1 MDPSRFDDLARALN
15 RPASRRLLAGLLGA
29 ALAGSLGGA
38 AADAKSKRLRHK
50 RRVTAQKGGNK
61 GNSPTAKSC
70 QKGDWRTLARA
81 GDAAVPFTSEEEC
94 VSYGAQ
100 GGTLVP
106 LVVNPC
112 DGEPDG
118 TSCSAGVCCD
128 EQCQAG
134 ACCPNNAGCSGTTPA
149 CTDGTCVCQGNSC
162 GSGQVCSEG
171 TCVACGE
178 RGKAC
183 CPDDPACQFGAICV
197 DGTCSPC
204 GDRDE
209 PCCNGECSF
218 DYVLCR
224 SGMCV
229 DCGSPGDPCCDVP
242 DSYCG
247 TATCVD
253 GMCFDLGDARGHG

>member
-1 MDPSRFDDLARALN
+1 MDEQRFDALARAVS
-15 RPASRRLLAGLLGA
+15 AGTSRRRVLGV
-29 ALAGSLGGA
+29 LAGSLGAMLGG
-38 AADAKSKRLRHK
+38 HP
-50 RRVTAQKGGNK
+50 VTRAQGNSRNAQRCQKGGW
-61 GNSPTAKSC
+61 
-70 QKGDWRTLARA
+70 QTLASSETPT
-81 GDAAVPFTSEEEC
+81 VPFASESAC

-100 GGTLVP
+100 VGPPVP

-112 DGEPDG
+112 AGQDDG
-118 TSCSAGVCCD
+118 TLCSAGVCCG
-128 EQCQAG
+128 EQCHGG
-134 ACCPNNAGCSGTTPA
+134 ACCPDNNAGCSGTTPA

-162 GSGQVCSEG
+162 GSGQ
-171 TCVACGE
+171 
-178 RGKAC
+178 
-183 CPDDPACQFGAICV
+183 ICV

-253 GMCFDLGDARGHG
+253 GMCEA